1 MSQHGLEL
9 TTSYLDRMCDILK
22 VGKHEQLFLGIGNKK
37 IKLTDA
43 LLDSLIK
50 HKQPKDGASK
60 WRKFVPSFISGDSR
74 KAKKDVKQGG
84 NANET
89 TSASSALNLIPG
101 TELGDDG
108 KIRTLSTFNKKETIF
123 ITEDNIDYFVFEDCC
138 NIIPGDDVLGY
149 IDSKGRIKIHQRDCH
164 IAARLKS
171 GYGNRIVDAKWN
183 MRKTRLFVTSI
194 HVRGIDRIGLL
205 NDVTHVFSS
214 ELQLNIM
221 KVNIDCMDGI
231 FDAHF
236 SFRIHDREE
245 VANIINRLKQISD
258 LQEISQE

>member
-1 MSQHGLEL
+1 
-9 TTSYLDRMCDILK
+9 
-22 VGKHEQLFLGIGNKK
+22 
-37 IKLTDA
+37 
-43 LLDSLIK
+43 
-50 HKQPKDGASK
+50 
-60 WRKFVPSFISGDSR
+60 
-74 KAKKDVKQGG
+74 
-84 NANET
+84 
-89 TSASSALNLIPG
+89 
-101 TELGDDG
+101 
-108 KIRTLSTFNKKETIF
+108 
-123 ITEDNIDYFVFEDCC
+123 
-138 NIIPGDDVLGY
+138 
-149 IDSKGRIKIHQRDCH
+149 
-164 IAARLKS
+164 
-171 GYGNRIVDAKWN
+171 